1 MLGPALPTSAILPQ
15 GSSEVSIVVI
25 GLNHTSAPLELL
37 ERLSV
42 PQDEL
47 VKAFD
52 DLMGRENISE
62 VVVLSTCNRTEVYA
76 VAERFHG
83 AYEDIRSYFSERSYL
98 TPDQFADDLYVQYD
112 DEAVA
117 HLFRVAS
124 GLDSA
129 VLGESEIMGQVK
141 TAWDAARI
149 ADVCGPV
156 LNHLFRHAVT
166 TGKRARTET
175 GIARNIT
182 SVSQAAVAM
191 ADDRLGGL
199 AGRRVMVV
207 GAGDMAE
214 GMLASL
220 VERDVHEIVVANRTP
235 DKAEELAHRVGG
247 RAIPLGGLDDELG
260 KVDLLLTGTG
270 ATSTIVDH
278 ADLSDALHSRA
289 DRPLVIVDV
298 AVPRDVDPS
307 AGDIEGVTL
316 LDMDDLGEFAARGR
330 RERDLEVR
338 SVEAIIGAE
347 VARFGDQRSARGVA
361 PLVASLHREAEAIRQ
376 NEVEHSNH
384 VLSNLSPEER
394 AAVDALTKRLVA
406 KLIHRPTVSVKEAA
420 GTPKGDRL
428 ADSLRDLYDL

>member
-1 MLGPALPTSAILPQ
+1 
-15 GSSEVSIVVI
+15 VSIVVI

-42 PQDEL
+42 REDDL
-47 VKAFD
+47 IKSFD

-83 AYEDIRSYFSERSYL
+83 AYEDIRSYFSDRSFL
-98 TPDQFADDLYVQYD
+98 TPDQFADDLYVRYD
-112 DEAVA
+112 DEAIG
-117 HLFRVAS
+117 HLFRVTS

-141 TAWDAARI
+141 SAWDSARL

-156 LNHLFRHAVT
+156 LNHLFRHAVV

-199 AGRRVMVV
+199 AGRQVMVV

-220 VERDVHEIVVANRTP
+220 AERDVHEIVVANRTAE
-235 DKAEELAHRVGG
+235 KAAELAERVGG
-247 RAIPLGGLDDELG
+247 RAIPLVGLDVELST
-260 KVDLLLTGTG
+260 VDLLLTGTG
-270 ATSTIVDH
+270 ATSTIVDY
-278 ADLSDALHSRA
+278 ADLANALVRRT

-307 AGDIEGVTL
+307 AGEIDGVTL

-330 RERDLEVR
+330 RERDLEVS
-338 SVEAIIGAE
+338 SVEAIIEHE
-347 VARFGDQRSARGVA
+347 VKRFGDDRSARGVA

-376 NEVEHSNH
+376 LEVEHSKR

-406 KLIHRPTVSVKEAA
+406 KLIHRPTISVKDAA